1 MSTMSRDPSVRLL
14 FVVILATVLWSAIKV
29 MAPFIAGFTWAAV
42 LVVTFRP
49 FHEWL
54 AAKFGGRRWIASAIV
69 TILAAA
75 FVVVPLV
82 MAATQ
87 ATQGA
92 VAAYQWIMTNYQ
104 ASGTDL
110 GLTDRWPWL
119 NDGVNKAKDLVGL
132 ANVDLNAL
140 GVNALKKIA
149 SFLAVKGPA
158 LMGSAFNMAWSFLVM
173 LGGMPLFFVHGQ
185 RFSRAIFE
193 ALPVPEKDA
202 LRILAELRDMTRT
215 VFISVGVTAAVQA
228 TLMGVA
234 LMTLGVPSVI
244 PLAAATFFA
253 SLIPGGPG
261 LIWIPCAIWL
271 AADGHT
277 IKAILMTIW
286 GAGVVGTMDN
296 ILRPLLAGKGVKLP
310 GIILFLGMF
319 GGMITFGLVGLF
331 LGPIALYMTRELV
344 AILRRDIYAPAEG
357 EVAPRA

>member
-1 MSTMSRDPSVRLL
+1 MNRDPSVRLL
-14 FVVILATVLWSAIKV
+14 FVVILAAVFWSALKV
-29 MAPFIAGFTWAAV
+29 IGPFIAGFTWAAV

-54 AAKFGGRRWIASAIV
+54 AKKFGGRRWIASAIV

-119 NDGVNKAKDLVGL
+119 NDLVTRAKDLVGL

-140 GVNALKKIA
+140 GVNALKKVA
-149 SFLAVKGPA
+149 QFAAVQGPA

-193 ALPVPEKDA
+193 ALPVPENDA

-228 TLMGVA
+228 ALMGLA
-234 LMTLGVPSVI
+234 LLVLGVPSVI

-253 SLIPGGPG
+253 ALIPGGPG

-271 AADGHT
+271 ASDGHT
-277 IKAILMTIW
+277 VKAILMVAW
-286 GAGVVGTMDN
+286 GAGVVGTIDN
-296 ILRPLLAGKGVKLP
+296 VLRPLLAGKGVKLP
-310 GIILFLGMF
+310 GVILFLGMF
-319 GGMITFGLVGLF
+319 GGMISFGLVGLF

-344 AILRRDIYAPAEG
+344 AILRRDIYAPAG
-357 EVAPRA
+357 QDVTASKL

>member
-1 MSTMSRDPSVRLL
+1 MSRDPSVRLL
-14 FVVILATVLWSAIKV
+14 FVVILASVFWATLKV
-29 MAPFIAGFTWAAV
+29 IEPFIAGFTWAAV

-54 AAKFGGRRWIASAIV
+54 ARKFGGRRWVASAIV

-92 VAAYQWIMTNYQ
+92 VAAYQWITANYQ
-104 ASGTDL
+104 TSGTDL
-110 GLTDRWPWL
+110 GLPDRWPWL
-119 NDGVNKAKDLVGL
+119 NDAVTRAKDLVGL
-132 ANVDLNAL
+132 ANVDLNVL
-140 GVNALKKIA
+140 GVNALKRVGA
-149 SFLAVKGPA
+149 FLAVKGPA
-158 LMGSAFNMAWSFLVM
+158 LMGSALNMAWSFLVM
-173 LGGMPLFFVHGQ
+173 LAGMPLFFVHGQ

-193 ALPVPEKDA
+193 ALPVPEADA

-228 TLMGVA
+228 SLLAIA
-234 LMTLGVPSVI
+234 LLVLGVPSVI

-253 SLIPGGPG
+253 ALIPGGPG

-277 IKAILMTIW
+277 IKAILLTVW
-286 GAGVVGTMDN
+286 GAGVVGTIDN
-296 ILRPLLAGKGVKLP
+296 VLRPLLAGKGVRLP
-310 GIILFLGMF
+310 GVLLFLGMF

-344 AILRRDIYAPAEG
+344 AILRRDIYTPAEG
-357 EVAPRA
+357 EVTNRV